1 MVIIA
6 TMFSVRYSKQSVK
19 TLRKMPGGIARKIQ
33 AELLEIAK
41 NPAAYKGDWK
51 PLEGSEF
58 WRLRAGGWRA
68 ICDVQDD
75 ELVVLVLKIAP
86 RGDVYK

>member
-1 MVIIA
+1 MVTIG
-6 TMFSVRYSKQSVK
+6 TMFTVRYSKQSLK
-19 TLRKMPGGIARKIQ
+19 TLVKMPAGIAKKIQ
-33 AELLEIAK
+33 AAMLEIAN
-41 NPAAYKGDWK
+41 NPAAYRGDWK

-58 WRLRAGGWRA
+58 WRLRVGAWRV
-68 ICDVQDD
+68 ICDVQDG